1 MTTQMFVAITL
12 AIAQPELH
20 PQNYQSNYAAVGSG
34 VTTHDDVAN
43 TAAGALVLIVA
54 LNALKADRSKQ

>member
-20 PQNYQSNYAAVGSG
+20 PQNYQSNYAAVGYR
-34 VTTHDDVAN
+34 VAAYDN
-43 TAAGALVLIVA
+43 G
-54 LNALKADRSKQ
+54 KDC